1 MQIRTVAAI
10 IVWVVVALLLLN
22 RVLRSEWTL
31 PIAIVLTLIAVLI
44 YFSPRLRK
52 EKKQTNKKSNL
63 PHSDQVKE

>member
-22 RVLRSEWTL
+22 RVLGSELIL
-31 PIAIVLTLIAVLI
+31 PISIVLTVIAVLV

-52 EKKQTNKKSNL
+52 EKNQTNKKSNL
-63 PHSDQVKE
+63 PPSDQVKE